1 MPATAQ
7 LGAINRRKAQRK
19 DRTMTNETNNT
30 ATARTKNK
38 LRYAIKT
45 KTFSDTDTTLAAALN
60 VASDWVTFR
69 KSDWLYKHNDCVA
82 GAGFDSAAGG
92 FTYYLKTDGTIIRRG
107 GHTNW
112 QRVY

>member
-1 MPATAQ
+1 
-7 LGAINRRKAQRK
+7 
-19 DRTMTNETNNT
+19 MTNETNNT
-30 ATARTKNK
+30 ATARTKSQ

-45 KTFSDTDTTLAAALN
+45 KVFSDTDTTLAATLN

-69 KSDWLYKHNDCVA
+69 KTNWLYKHNDYVA

-92 FTYYLKTDGTIIRRG
+92 FTYYLKTDGTIIGRV

-112 QRVY
+112 HRVH